1 MNQTSSLP
9 IGFIDSGLGG
19 ISVLR
24 EAIKIMPSENFI
36 YYGDSA
42 NAPYGTKPREE
53 IRALTFRVVDILLAR
68 GVKGIAVACNTATGA
83 AVRDLRG
90 IYPDL
95 PIVGIEPAIKPAVE
109 QSHGGRILVLA
120 TPMTISQD
128 KFRNLLARYNDNSK
142 IIAVPCKGLMEFVEQ
157 GILEGEIL
165 DRYFDEHL
173 LPYINEET
181 ESIVL
186 GCTHYPFLR
195 HHLNGYLKGRNIALI
210 DGSLGTAKELKRRLG
225 DRNLL
230 LPAGEPGKVEILNSS
245 DDPQKIILSHKL
257 LELPDHY

>member
-53 IRALTFRVVDILLAR
+53 IRALTFHVVDILLSR

-109 QSHGGRILVLA
+109 QSLGGRILVLA

-128 KFRNLLARYNDNSK
+128 KFKNLLARYEDQAE

-173 LPYINEET
+173 LPYINDET

-195 HHLNGYLKGRNIALI
+195 HHLKGYLKGRNIALI
-210 DGSLGTAKELKRRLG
+210 DGSLGTAKELKRRLSVK
-225 DRNLL
+225 NLL
-230 LPAGEPGKVEILNSS
+230 LPLGEPGKVEILNSS
-245 DDPQKIILSHKL
+245 DDPQKILLSHKL
-257 LELPDHY
+257 LELPEHY

>member
-128 KFRNLLARYNDNSK
+128 K
-142 IIAVPCKGLMEFVEQ
+142 C
-157 GILEGEIL
+157 
-165 DRYFDEHL
+165 
-173 LPYINEET
+173 
-181 ESIVL
+181 
-186 GCTHYPFLR
+186 CT
-195 HHLNGYLKGRNIALI
+195 
-210 DGSLGTAKELKRRLG
+210 
-225 DRNLL
+225 
-230 LPAGEPGKVEILNSS
+230 
-245 DDPQKIILSHKL
+245 
-257 LELPDHY
+257 